1 MANGILRCQNYY
13 LLLLI
18 SNPAS
23 AVQMNDSMGEWFKTA
38 GVRKGCFLSPTLS
51 NMFLERIMSEA
62 QEEHDG
68 KVSISRNIIDLQF
81 ADDIDGVAKEEQ
93 E

>member
-1 MANGILRCQNYY
+1 
-13 LLLLI
+13 
-18 SNPAS
+18 
-23 AVQMNDSMGEWFKTA
+23 
-38 GVRKGCFLSPTLS
+38 
-51 NMFLERIMSEA
+51 MFLERIMSEA

-93 E
+93 EQEALIESLNKTCSRIKWRSVLRRPN